1 MEATERG
8 RPVVAGV
15 HAGALGYWV
24 CSSCLERKLHDAVA
38 SWCRL
43 VVPGVDDASCK
54 GVGLDVERRLS
65 YFQPRRHRAQL
76 RRQLGGVRN
85 KKNGCRGG
93 EERVKGRGER
103 CSSEVRM

>member
-24 CSSCLERKLHDAVA
+24 CSSCLKRKLHGAVA

-54 GVGLDVERRLS
+54 GVGRAGCGASPELFSAEATPSSAEATTWWGKEQKKWMQGGRRARQGTRRALS
-65 YFQPRRHRAQL
+65 FF
-76 RRQLGGVRN
+76 
-85 KKNGCRGG
+85 
-93 EERVKGRGER
+93 
-103 CSSEVRM
+103 